1 MLPPGLRAHGQLLSP
16 RCTYEHQRPP
26 LSFTLMHFAWHLPG
40 AHDQLWMYKPSHA
53 HIPLSLQGC
62 FPRALC
68 DADVASPEQAYE
80 VRKAA
85 ASPGDSLQP
94 PGDPA
99 LWICICPRIAWVW
112 KNKTTAFP
120 NHLVHS
126 VGRTTPPPAP
136 GSGRSTACLES
147 LQQKRQQ
154 LTPHA
159 AQCFLK
165 CSLLPLSCQHCTVT
179 RSKEPAFCPHLSP
192 GRSLPPPDT
201 FFSFSNPQLCH
212 KLSNTPR
219 YFVSLSFFFFLISCI
234 LSNFEIHYFFFLLSK
249 ILFFLYII

>member
-1 MLPPGLRAHGQLLSP
+1 MRQPAATRRPSPLDMHLSQNSMGV
-16 RCTYEHQRPP
+16 E
-26 LSFTLMHFAWHLPG
+26 
-40 AHDQLWMYKPSHA
+40 
-53 HIPLSLQGC
+53 
-62 FPRALC
+62 
-68 DADVASPEQAYE
+68 
-80 VRKAA
+80 
-85 ASPGDSLQP
+85 
-94 PGDPA
+94 
-99 LWICICPRIAWVW
+99 
-112 KNKTTAFP
+112 NKTTAFP